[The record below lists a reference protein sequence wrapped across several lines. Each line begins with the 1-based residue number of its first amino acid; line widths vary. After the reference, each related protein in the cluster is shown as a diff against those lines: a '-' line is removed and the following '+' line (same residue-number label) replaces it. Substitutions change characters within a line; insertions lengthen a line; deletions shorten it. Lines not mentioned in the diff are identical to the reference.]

1 MKLTKTWLSYIVWG
15 LFSIIFFADIGIAA
29 IEIYQKG
36 DMQDFLIPVVSMYA
50 YAILGVLIIYVLF
63 KLYEK
68 FLLKKLTT
76 DGEPTVLKGPLEYFI
91 LVLVLFIAVSARVI
105 AIISAGDGL
114 EGTSAYFEY
123 ATAPIHKFS
132 LDTYS
137 NGAYIFGNIL
147 SFILSFLGHI
157 ERAAM
162 GVQAGIQVITLIA
175 MYFMVKKALGRLPA
189 WIALLLMAFLPG
201 SFLGVRSVTPDG
213 LFPLFFVL
221 FMLGLVYL
229 CDANVEQKIK
239 LNAQGLL
246 YVLLGVAAAFLT
258 YYDIVGVLA
267 FIIGLVAL
275 LQLKNEDAWLKI
287 QKSWLQILIFSL
299 SYVFGLVLLLWF
311 VPVNGLEVGPAS
323 LIGYFMGYVEKFSF
337 NIMIL
342 SPHKGQWDSLALFIL
357 AGLWFIGFLRDKKD
371 KAFPYALIIVVLT
384 LLSFFHMEGYEH
396 ASFVSFGWIMLA
408 TVGIISIGVFRKN
421 ERDIAVAEKAK
432 NDSEARKA
440 EKERK
445 RLAASGEKSIRL
457 DEVNR
462 RASAKDSS
470 AVNNTRRPDY
480 NSDKIMPDSGD
491 GTRKGYGI
499 GRKVTEE
506 PVAEVKK
513 QPEVEVIKHAT
524 VASVAVAES
533 VRQNAQ
539 NNDSVWANKEQ
550 ETAKLDTT
558 VRTVVRTV
566 DRPPVPEAPA
576 PVPVESK
583 PAYSQGSRSRRG
595 RFPSKSTFTPE
606 QLENIRRY
614 TGMNVVPEQT
624 GEVPTA
630 QTSVVTAESVAEI
643 PAVSVEPIVE
653 NPVVNAVPVIETPV
667 VNVVPEKEAPVTGYM
682 DLTEVVEQNDVPS
695 NTEEVP
701 VSVPAEEVVE
711 ETPHVIIKKPD
722 PVINTNP
729 ALSYGSPSRR
739 HFRHPSKSTFT
750 PEELE
755 RISQYTGVQYKTMS
769 AENAPA
775 SEEVKINPA
784 SVGIVPVIGA
794 SVAEK
799 AVETP
804 VQKVAETAVETVMPS
819 DDTGKVIGGSR
830 VIGSKPVPEK
840 MEDIKSDPERKPKMI
855 RNPLPGPK
863 PHVAKELNYD
873 YIPKESEM
881 KFDIEDMKGR
891 DYFDF

>member
-1 MKLTKTWLSYIVWG
+1 MKLTKTWLSYIIWG

-36 DMQDFLIPVVSMYA
+36 DMQDFLIPVVSMYV
-50 YAILGVLIIYVLF
+50 YAFLGILIIYVLF

-68 FLLKKLTT
+68 FLLKKLKT
-76 DGEPTVLKGPLEYFI
+76 DGEPVVLHGPLEYFI

-123 ATAPIHKFS
+123 ATAAIQTYS

-147 SFILSFLGHI
+147 TFILSFLGHI

-162 GVQAGIQVITLIA
+162 GVQAGIQVLTLIA
-175 MYFMVKKALGRLPA
+175 MYFMVKKALGRLAA
-189 WIALLLMAFLPG
+189 WIGLLLMAFLPG
-201 SFLGVRSVTPDG
+201 SFFGVRSVTPDG
-213 LFPLFFVL
+213 LFTLLFVL
-221 FMLGLVYL
+221 FMLGLVYV
-229 CDANVEQKIK
+229 CDANVQQKIK
-239 LNAQGLL
+239 LNAQGIFF
-246 YVLLGVAAAFLT
+246 VLLGVAAAFLT
-258 YYDIVGVLA
+258 YYDIAGVLA
-267 FIIGLVAL
+267 FVIGIVAL

-287 QKSWLQILIFSL
+287 QKSWLQIVIFSL
-299 SYVFGLVLLLWF
+299 SFVVGLILLLWF
-311 VPVNGLEVGPAS
+311 VPLNGLEVGPAS
-323 LIGYFMGYVEKFSF
+323 LIGYFTGYIEDFSF

-342 SPHKGQWDSLALFIL
+342 SPHRGQWDSLALFIL
-357 AGLWFIGFLRDKKD
+357 SGLWFVGFLRDKND
-371 KAFPYALIIVVLT
+371 KAFPYAIVIVILT
-384 LLSFFHMEGYEH
+384 LLSFFHIEGFEH
-396 ASFVSFGWIMLA
+396 ASFVSFAWIMLA

-432 NDSEARKA
+432 SDSEARKA

-445 RLAASGEKSIRL
+445 RLVASGEKSIRL

-462 RASAKDSS
+462 KASVKEPEFDKPGTM
-470 AVNNTRRPDY
+470 NKPRRPDY

-513 QPEVEVIKHAT
+513 PAEMEVIKHTT
-524 VASVAVAES
+524 VATAVAVAES
-533 VRQNAQ
+533 VKQDTQ
-539 NNDSVWANKEQ
+539 VNNSVWENKEQ
-550 ETAKLDTT
+550 ENAKLDTT

-576 PVPVESK
+576 PTPVESK

-606 QLENIRRY
+606 QLENIRKY
-614 TGMNVVPEQT
+614 TGMDV
-624 GEVPTA
+624 
-630 QTSVVTAESVAEI
+630 
-643 PAVSVEPIVE
+643 VSVE
-653 NPVVNAVPVIETPV
+653 
-667 VNVVPEKEAPVTGYM
+667 PEKEAPATGYM
-682 DLTEVVEQNDVPS
+682 DLTAVVEQSENVS
-695 NTEEVP
+695 NVEEVSVSAP
-701 VSVPAEEVVE
+701 VEEASVSAPVEETSVSEPVEEVVE
-711 ETPHVIIKKPD
+711 ETPHVIIKKAD
-722 PVINTNP
+722 PVISTNP

-755 RISQYTGVQYKTMS
+755 RISQYTGVQYRTMPVEATKTLEQPVS
-769 AENAPA
+769 L
-775 SEEVKINPA
+775 SA
-784 SVGIVPVIGA
+784 SVGVVPVIGA
-794 SVAEK
+794 A
-799 AVETP
+799 
-804 VQKVAETAVETVMPS
+804 VAETVTETAEKVSAPAEAN
-819 DDTGKVIGGSR
+819 KVIGGSR

-840 MEDIKSDPERKPKMI
+840 MEDIKSDPDRKPKLI

>member
-1 MKLTKTWLSYIVWG
+1 MKLTKTWLSYIIWG

-36 DMQDFLIPVVSMYA
+36 DMQDFLIPVVSMYV
-50 YAILGVLIIYVLF
+50 YAFLGVLIIYGLF

-68 FLLKKLTT
+68 FLLKKLKT
-76 DGEPTVLKGPLEYFI
+76 DGEPVVLQGPLEYFI

-114 EGTSAYFEY
+114 EGTSAYYEY
-123 ATAPIHKFS
+123 ATSAIQTYS

-137 NGAYIFGNIL
+137 NGAYFFGNIL
-147 SFILSFLGHI
+147 TFILSFLGHI

-162 GVQAGIQVITLIA
+162 GVQAGIQVLTLIA

-201 SFLGVRSVTPDG
+201 SFFGVRSVTPDG
-213 LFPLFFVL
+213 LFTLLFVL
-221 FMLGLVYL
+221 FMLGLVYV
-229 CDANVEQKIK
+229 CDANVQQKIK
-239 LNAQGLL
+239 LNAQGLFF
-246 YVLLGVAAAFLT
+246 VLLGVAAAFLT
-258 YYDIVGVLA
+258 YYDIAGVLA
-267 FIIGLVAL
+267 FVISLVAL
-275 LQLKNEDAWLKI
+275 VQLKNEDAWLKI
-287 QKSWLQILIFSL
+287 QKTWLQILLFSL
-299 SYVFGLVLLLWF
+299 SFVVGLVLLLWF
-311 VPVNGLEVGPAS
+311 VPLNGLEVGPAS
-323 LIGYFMGYVEKFSF
+323 LIGYFTGYIEDFSF

-357 AGLWFIGFLRDKKD
+357 SGLWFVGFLRDKND
-371 KAFPYALIIVVLT
+371 KAFPYAIVIVVLT
-384 LLSFFHMEGYEH
+384 LLSFFHVEGFEH
-396 ASFVSFGWIMLA
+396 ASFVSFAWIMLA
-408 TVGIISIGVFRKN
+408 TVGITSIGVFRKN

-462 RASAKDSS
+462 KASVKEPEFDKPGTM
-470 AVNNTRRPDY
+470 NKPRRPDY
-480 NSDKIMPDSGD
+480 NSDRIMPDSGD

-499 GRKVTEE
+499 GRKVAEE
-506 PVAEVKK
+506 PVVEVKK

-524 VASVAVAES
+524 VASVTVAES
-533 VRQNAQ
+533 IKQDTQA
-539 NNDSVWANKEQ
+539 NNSVWANKEQ
-550 ETAKLDTT
+550 ESAKLDTT

-576 PVPVESK
+576 PIPVESK

-606 QLENIRRY
+606 QLENIRKY
-614 TGMNVVPEQT
+614 TGMDVVSNQ
-624 GEVPTA
+624 
-630 QTSVVTAESVAEI
+630 TAEM
-643 PAVSVEPIVE
+643 
-653 NPVVNAVPVIETPV
+653 PVTETPV
-667 VNVVPEKEAPVTGYM
+667 VNVEPVVETPVVSVETEKEATVTGYT
-682 DLTEVVEQNDVPS
+682 DLTEVVEQNENSS
-695 NTEEVP
+695 NAEEVP
-701 VSVPAEEVVE
+701 VTAAVEEVVE
-711 ETPHVIIKKPD
+711 ETPHVIIKKAD
-722 PVINTNP
+722 PVISTNP
-729 ALSYGSPSRR
+729 ALSYGSLSRR

-755 RISQYTGVQYKTMS
+755 RISQYTGVQYRTSPVETTKTLEQTVS
-769 AENAPA
+769 LA
-775 SEEVKINPA
+775 A
-784 SVGIVPVIGA
+784 SVGVVPVIGA
-794 SVAEK
+794 TV
-799 AVETP
+799 
-804 VQKVAETAVETVMPS
+804 VETVTETTEKVS
-819 DDTGKVIGGSR
+819 ALAETEKVIGGSR

-840 MEDIKSDPERKPKMI
+840 MDDIKSNPERKPKMI